1 MKRGTLAV
9 AALLLATCLAATG
22 GRATARQP
30 LRIGFVGLSGTVPS
44 KRTLDGQS
52 LAGFLQAV
60 RQHDFQGRVVYVGP
74 TQDPAGPMTL
84 LARQKYDLIIVG
96 IPRIDIA
103 YTVAR
108 KFPQVRF
115 FMTDMARQGPPHKP
129 KNVQGALYR
138 DEEAGYLAGY
148 LAALVESRT
157 PGKHVISA
165 VGGIPFE
172 GVNRWTVG
180 YRAGARKADPAVAV
194 KIGYSSDFANPAK
207 CRRVA
212 LRQLAEGSGVVL
224 NVAGPCGLG
233 ALRAAKDEGAWGIG
247 VDVDQAYLGPHML
260 TSALMKLDKGTFEVV
275 RRFVRGK
282 LAARRNTVFDLH
294 NGGVGLG
301 RTSSKVERSLLVRVE
316 AIRKAIIAGKIR
328 VPPPTP

>member
-9 AALLLATCLAATG
+9 AALLLAACLAATG
-22 GRATARQP
+22 GRATAKRE

-52 LAGFLQAV
+52 LAGFLQAE

-74 TQDPAGPMTL
+74 TQDGAGPMTL

-129 KNVQGALYR
+129 KNVQGAVYR

-148 LAALVESRT
+148 LAALVEGRK

-180 YRAGARKADPAVAV
+180 YRAGAKKADPAVAV

-224 NVAGPCGLG
+224 NVAGTCGLG

-247 VDVDQAYLGPHML
+247 VDVDQASLGPHML
-260 TSALMKLDKGTFEVV
+260 TSALMKLDMGTFEVV

-301 RTSSKVERSLLVRVE
+301 RTSPKVERSLLLRVE

>member
-1 MKRGTLAV
+1 
-9 AALLLATCLAATG
+9 
-22 GRATARQP
+22 
-30 LRIGFVGLSGTVPS
+30 
-44 KRTLDGQS
+44 
-52 LAGFLQAV
+52 
-60 RQHDFQGRVVYVGP
+60 
-74 TQDPAGPMTL
+74 MTL

-108 KFPQVRF
+108 KFPHVRF
-115 FMTDMARQGPPHKP
+115 FPVDMARQWPPHKP
-129 KNVQGALYR
+129 KNVQGAVYR
-138 DEEAGYLAGY
+138 AEEAGYLAGY

-180 YRAGARKADPAVAV
+180 YRAGAKKADPKVAV
-194 KIGYSSDFANPAK
+194 KVGYSSDFKNPSK

-212 LRQLAEGSGVVL
+212 ARQLAEGSGVIL
-224 NVAGPCGLG
+224 NVAGTCGLG
-233 ALRAAKDEGAWGIG
+233 ALSAAKEEGAWGVG

-260 TSALMKLDKGTFEVV
+260 TSALMKLDAGTFGVV
-275 RRFVRGK
+275 QRFLRGK
-282 LAARRNTVFDLH
+282 LAAHRNTVFDLR

-301 RTSSKVERSLLVRVE
+301 QTSPKVDRSLRIRVD

-328 VPPPTP
+328 VPSPP

>member
-9 AALLLATCLAATG
+9 AALLLAACLAATG
-22 GRATARQP
+22 GRATAKRQP
-30 LRIGFVGLSGTVPS
+30 RIAFVVSSGTVPS

-52 LAGFLQAV
+52 LAGFLKAE
-60 RQHDFQGRVVYVGP
+60 RQLDFQGRVVYVGP
-74 TQDPAGPMTL
+74 TEDPDGVMTF
-84 LARQKYDLIIVG
+84 LARQNYDLILVA
-96 IPRIDIA
+96 IPRIDIV

-108 KFPQVRF
+108 KFPHVRF
-115 FMTDMARQGPPHKP
+115 FPTDMARQGPPHKP
-129 KNVQGALYR
+129 KNVQGAVYR
-138 DEEAGYLAGY
+138 AEEAGYLAGY

-180 YRAGARKADPAVAV
+180 YRAGAKKADPKVTV
-194 KIGYSSDFANPAK
+194 KVGYSSDFANPSK

-212 LRQLAEGSGVVL
+212 ARQLAEGSGVIL
-224 NVAGPCGLG
+224 NVAGTCGLG
-233 ALRAAKDEGAWGIG
+233 ALSAAKEEGAWGVG

-260 TSALMKLDKGTFEVV
+260 TSALMKLDKGTFAVV
-275 RRFVRGK
+275 QRFVRGK
-282 LAARRNTVFDLH
+282 LAAHRNTVFDLR

-301 RTSSKVERSLLVRVE
+301 RTSPKVERSLRLRVD

-328 VPPPTP
+328 VPPPT